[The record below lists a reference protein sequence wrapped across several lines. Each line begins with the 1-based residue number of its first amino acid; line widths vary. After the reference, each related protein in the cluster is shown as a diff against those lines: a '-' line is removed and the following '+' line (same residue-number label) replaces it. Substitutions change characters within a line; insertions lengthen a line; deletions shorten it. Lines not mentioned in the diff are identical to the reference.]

1 MPLFNGIRKVVLR
14 VTRQPRAYP
23 RLMISEP
30 VRLTTSYASEQPAIL
45 EDISAGG
52 ACIRTHLKLRPG
64 ESVGMLMS
72 LGLNHRFDTRA
83 RVVYSSR
90 SSTAYQSRYGLSFIA
105 MPAEVRNDI
114 SDFVVEQKFG
124 RQFGMRPFT
133 TDRAA
138 YRDGARNGEPE

>member
-1 MPLFNGIRKVVLR
+1 MPLFNGLR
-14 VTRQPRAYP
+14 NSILRATRQPRAYP

-30 VRLTTSYASEQPAIL
+30 VRLTTSYSSEQPAIL

-64 ESVGMLMS
+64 ESIGVLMS
-72 LGLNHRFDTRA
+72 LGLGHRFDTRA

-90 SSTAYQSRYGLSFIA
+90 SSTAYQARYGLRFVE
-105 MPAEVRNDI
+105 MKDEMRNDI

-133 TDRAA
+133 ADRSA
-138 YRDGARNGEPE
+138 YADNARNGDPE